1 MKLVSESLSLDDYD
15 EAVELFFER
24 GWTDGLPVVLPTRR
38 RVEAMIAHVGRDPQ
52 ESLGPVPPK
61 GGEATIEK
69 LAINAVMGGCR
80 PEHFPVALAAM
91 EAMMDPAHNLNGVSQ
106 TTHMCVSLIIVNGP
120 IARELGFN
128 SRDGVFGNG
137 YRANAAVGRAARL
150 ALWNLGGAVP
160 WDTDKSTLSH
170 PGEYAFCIAEEEE
183 DNPWP
188 PLHVERGC
196 APGSDAVTVFAC
208 EGPHSIFCYGNSD
221 HPQPPQR
228 GGVRQAWLVQ
238 AGRAPLSLGA
248 RAAVAVRRARVRRGA
263 RAVQEDGARRGP
275 LSAAL

>member
-1 MKLVSESLSLDDYD
+1 MKLVSETLSIDDY
-15 EAVELFFER
+15 EQAVELFFER
-24 GWTDGLPVVLPTRR
+24 GWTDGLPVVLPTRP
-38 RVEAMIAHVGRDPQ
+38 RVEAMIAYVGRDPQ

-69 LAINAVMGGCR
+69 LAINAAMGGCR
-80 PEHFPVALAAM
+80 PEHFPVVLAAI

-137 YRANAAVGRAARL
+137 YRANAAVGRAVRL

-170 PGEYAFCIAEEEE
+170 PGEYAFCIAEEEK
-183 DNPWP
+183 DNPWQ
-188 PLHVERGC
+188 PLHVERG
-196 APGSDAVTVFAC
+196 
-208 EGPHSIFCYGNSD
+208 
-221 HPQPPQR
+221 
-228 GGVRQAWLVQ
+228 
-238 AGRAPLSLGA
+238 
-248 RAAVAVRRARVRRGA
+248 
-263 RAVQEDGARRGP
+263 
-275 LSAAL
+275 